1 MEKISDVHHYNQE
14 TTRKGSMK
22 IEVVVE
28 EAKKPKRD
36 RPGSASSIRNIEDI
50 QKRQKVPM
58 IMFQYLFYLSSTYT
72 VKLLFTKII
81 NLQTAITV
89 VANKEGHSI
98 MEVERRENGNID
110 TSLLRLQ
117 RREENRRSLFR
128 WRRSRRNRKKLKR
141 SEQRRLRLLRPR
153 RTPVIIDS
161 GPGPGHAIF
170 LLIIE

>member
-58 IMFQYLFYLSSTYT
+58 IMFQYLFYLSSTFI
-72 VKLLFTKII
+72 VKLLLKKMI
-81 NLQTAITV
+81 NLQTAITGISIA
-89 VANKEGHSI
+89 VAI
-98 MEVERRENGNID
+98 
-110 TSLLRLQ
+110 
-117 RREENRRSLFR
+117 
-128 WRRSRRNRKKLKR
+128 
-141 SEQRRLRLLRPR
+141 
-153 RTPVIIDS
+153 
-161 GPGPGHAIF
+161 
-170 LLIIE
+170 

>member
-58 IMFQYLFYLSSTYT
+58 IMFQYLFYLSSTYI
-72 VKLLFTKII
+72 VKLLFKKMI
-81 NLQTAITV
+81 NLQITITAI
-89 VANKEGHSI
+89 
-98 MEVERRENGNID
+98 
-110 TSLLRLQ
+110 
-117 RREENRRSLFR
+117 
-128 WRRSRRNRKKLKR
+128 
-141 SEQRRLRLLRPR
+141 
-153 RTPVIIDS
+153 
-161 GPGPGHAIF
+161 AIA
-170 LLIIE
+170 IAI